1 MFLQLIVPIAVFT
14 GIVLVLSSLVLFAR
28 RQLEPSGPVAIEVN
42 DERVIDAQAG
52 RKLLWTLADNGI
64 HLPAAC
70 GGRGTCGQCR
80 VTIKSGGG
88 LALPP
93 EAVHISAEDRAKG
106 VRLACAVRVRDDMQ
120 IVVPDSVLD
129 VQQWSCEVIS
139 ARNVTTYVREIVLKL
154 SAPQRIEFSAGAYVL
169 VEVPPHRI
177 EFRDFDIGDR
187 YRDDWRASGLLEL
200 ESRAD
205 TTALRAYSLANPPQE
220 NDRLVLL
227 VRIAPPPATAPPG
240 TPPGLASSYLFSLG
254 NGDTLAVS
262 GPFGDFRARDSDA
275 EMLFI
280 AGGVG
285 IAPIRSIIH
294 DQLSRGTR
302 RKMSLWYGARDRFDI
317 CYVEEFEELAARHD
331 NFELHVALSSPRDD
345 DEWKGHKGFIHR
357 AVYERYLSTHPT
369 PGDVE
374 YYLCGPPLMSASVI
388 EMLLQLG
395 VARSQIM
402 IDDFGG

>member
-28 RQLEPSGPVAIEVN
+28 RRLEPSGPVTIEVN
-42 DERVIDAQAG
+42 AERVIDAQAG

-64 HLPAAC
+64 YLPAAC

-80 VTIKSGGG
+80 VIVKSGGG

-93 EAVHISAEDRAKG
+93 EAVHISADEQADG

-120 IVVPDSVLD
+120 ITVPASVLD
-129 VQQWSCEVIS
+129 VQQWSCEVVS
-139 ARNVTTYVREIVLKL
+139 ARNVATYVREIVLKL
-154 SAPQRIEFSAGAYVL
+154 PEPDRIEFSAGAYV
-169 VEVPPHRI
+169 VIEVPPHRI
-177 EFRDFDIGDR
+177 EFGDFEIDDR
-187 YRDDWRASGLLEL
+187 YREDWRSTGLLEL
-200 ESRAD
+200 ESTVD
-205 TTALRAYSLANPPQE
+205 TPVLRAYSLANPPQE
-220 NDRLVLL
+220 DDRLVLL

-240 TPPGLASSYLFSLG
+240 TPPGQASSYLFSVRA
-254 NGDTLAVS
+254 GDTLSVS
-262 GPFGDFRARDSDA
+262 GPFGDFRARDGDS

-317 CYVEEFEELAARHD
+317 CYVEEFEGLAARHD
-331 NFELHVALSSPRDD
+331 NFEVHVGLSAPRDD
-345 DEWKGHKGFIHR
+345 DEWKGHRGFIHR
-357 AVYERYLSTHPT
+357 AVYERYLSTHKAPA
-369 PGDVE
+369 DVE

-388 EMLLQLG
+388 EMLEQLG
-395 VARSQIM
+395 VDRSQILF
-402 IDDFGG
+402 DDFGG